1 MLRKLFNSRGKV
13 VTVAALVTMVAVTA
27 ALGLSGAVGL
37 TNGKAPVSVTSSAV
51 PIFTES
57 SLPPIALFEQLA
69 PFDVVL
75 DAKEWKLVAT
85 LPIELG
91 INVPG
96 GYVYDKEGYAV
107 VRVEKDGKIYVRDA
121 KFELELPV
129 PMVKGDKSEDIKWV
143 RFRVRTTTA
152 KDDFE
157 STCCGWTVR
166 ASKEGT
172 IDFQTGFFQ
181 LPWILEAEA
190 EGILERLLVK
200 PFTVY
205 YLTWGFLGKDVIAPG
220 ASYGDFGIHVGL
232 KNPPKEVEKAI
243 ELLHQMASGGEE
255 TQPPVEPECIIC
267 VWINRNFRAVDTT
280 PFVKLFIQNLNRV
293 PDRYRNVV
301 MRKLTI
307 ALAALGGR

>member
-1 MLRKLFNSRGKV
+1 M
-13 VTVAALVTMVAVTA
+13 TVAALVVMVAATVV
-27 ALGLSGAVGL
+27 LGLTGAMGLNNNGQASGSIV
-37 TNGKAPVSVTSSAV
+37 SSAV

-57 SLPPIALFEQLA
+57 SLPPVALFEQLA

-91 INVPG
+91 INIPG

-121 KFELELPV
+121 KFEVELPV
-129 PMVKGDKSEDIKWV
+129 PMAKGDKSEDIKWV
-143 RFRVRTTTA
+143 KFKVRTTAA

-157 STCCGWTVR
+157 STCCGWSVR
-166 ASKEGT
+166 ASKTGT

-190 EGILERLLVK
+190 EGTLERLVVK

-205 YLTWGFLGKDVIAPG
+205 YLTWGFLGKDIIAPG

-232 KNPPKEVEKAI
+232 KDAPREVEKAI
-243 ELLHQMASGGEE
+243 ELLHKMASGGEE
-255 TQPPVEPECIIC
+255 TQPPTAEPECIVC
-267 VWINRNFRAVDTT
+267 VWINRNFRAADTI
-280 PFVKLFIQNLNRV
+280 PFVKLFIQHLSRV
-293 PDRYRNVV
+293 PEQYRNVV

-307 ALAALGGR
+307 SLAALGGR